1 MHDKVTITD
10 AGVKLAV
17 LEGVRA
23 EDQRTLARL
32 IERLREKQSELTR
45 VQREAKDLAQK
56 ILVTQRQVAAISDEM
71 ARLVDWGIV
80 NAAG

>member
-1 MHDKVTITD
+1 MPDKVTITD

-32 IERLREKQSELTR
+32 IEHRGSGEAYDKKIREIGK
-45 VQREAKDLAQK
+45 
-56 ILVTQRQVAAISDEM
+56 
-71 ARLVDWGIV
+71 
-80 NAAG
+80 

>member
-1 MHDKVTITD
+1 MPDKVTITD
-10 AGVKLAV
+10 TGVKLAV

-71 ARLVDWGIV
+71 ARLVDWGSV

>member
-1 MHDKVTITD
+1 MPDKVPITD

-71 ARLVDWGIV
+71 ARLVDWGSV

>member
-1 MHDKVTITD
+1 MPDKVTITD
-10 AGVKLAV
+10 TGMKLAV
-17 LEGVRA
+17 LEWVRA

>member
-17 LEGVRA
+17 LEGVRS

-71 ARLVDWGIV
+71 ARLVDWGSV